1 MHMALSLDDH
11 YVLQTKRIEND
22 TEYTLKALEAAA
34 SRWRWFMGML
44 NIYGTEREKNCGALE
59 GAIHKTEQ
67 DAFSE
72 GELFISHVSRT
83 SLSRSDQ

>member
-1 MHMALSLDDH
+1 
-11 YVLQTKRIEND
+11 
-22 TEYTLKALEAAA
+22 
-34 SRWRWFMGML
+34 MGML

-72 GELFISHVSRT
+72 GELFISHVSGT
-83 SLSRSDQ
+83 SISSSKHVSSMTQKKTTFLIVSNVRNSERPC